1 MTLPSQEPPRVGAAQ
16 MWVPRGYATSA
27 ADAPRVSSPS
37 TSASTAEPGV
47 PRQKTKIIFSPGVDY
62 GGGDRGRGSKR
73 LRSSILIDD
82 MAQVDDESDIDDVVS
97 GGDNGESLIELPY

>member
-1 MTLPSQEPPRVGAAQ
+1 
-16 MWVPRGYATSA
+16 
-27 ADAPRVSSPS
+27 
-37 TSASTAEPGV
+37 
-47 PRQKTKIIFSPGVDY
+47 VDY